1 MGILTDEMAALIA
14 GAKLS
19 FVATVNADGTPNLS
33 PKASLAVYDD
43 DHLVFANIASPGRVE
58 NLRRNPAIEVNVVD
72 VFLRRGFR
80 FKGTAELH
88 PSGPAFDFVAQP
100 LWEKQGR
107 QYPVHE
113 AVVIRVERASALL
126 SPAYMFNDGIDE
138 AALRRAWL
146 AEYGVDERGAR

>member
-1 MGILTDEMAALIA
+1 MGILTEEMAALIA

-19 FVATVNADGTPNLS
+19 FVATVDADGAPNLS

-43 DHLVFANIASPGRVE
+43 DHLVFANIASPGTVA

-80 FKGTAELH
+80 FKGTAALH
-88 PSGPAFDFVAQP
+88 ASGPAFDFVAEP
-100 LWEKQGR
+100 LWAKQGK

-113 AVVIRVERASALL
+113 AVVVRVEQARALL
-126 SPAYMFNDGIDE
+126 SPAYLFNDEIDE
-138 AALRRAWL
+138 TALRDTWL
-146 AEYGVDERGAR
+146 AEYGVEDRNAR

>member
-1 MGILTDEMAALIA
+1 MGILTEEMAEIVA

-19 FVATVNADGTPNLS
+19 FVATVNADGSPNLS

-43 DHLVFANIASPGRVE
+43 NHLVFANIASPGTVA
-58 NLRRNPAIEVNVVD
+58 NLRRDPAVEVNVVD

-88 PSGPAFDFVAQP
+88 DSGPAFDFVALP
-100 LWEKQGR
+100 LWEKQGK

-113 AVVIRVERASALL
+113 AVVIRVVEASALL
-126 SPAYMFNDGIDE
+126 SPAYLFNEDIDE
-138 AALRRAWL
+138 TALRGAWL
-146 AEYGVDERGAR
+146 GEYGVEDLSAR